1 MVEVEY
7 RPCLIPSNCWEL
19 IREFMQGFMG
29 AHVNAAMPAYFAS
42 ASAVVPQ
49 QSKQNDIY
57 QPIDTV
63 QQYLEHFSN
72 YRKLNSQPMGG
83 GSTGAAAG
91 GTGMGVGVGGG
102 MGMRG

>member
-7 RPCLIPSNCWEL
+7 RPCLIASNCWEL

-29 AHVNAAMPAYFAS
+29 AHVQTTIPTYFIGPTTTMPN
-42 ASAVVPQ
+42 V
-49 QSKQNDIY
+49 SKQNDIY

-72 YRKLNSQPMGG
+72 YRKQNATPMGHMGMG
-83 GSTGAAAG
+83 GS
-91 GTGMGVGVGGG
+91 GMSG
-102 MGMRG
+102 MGMRT